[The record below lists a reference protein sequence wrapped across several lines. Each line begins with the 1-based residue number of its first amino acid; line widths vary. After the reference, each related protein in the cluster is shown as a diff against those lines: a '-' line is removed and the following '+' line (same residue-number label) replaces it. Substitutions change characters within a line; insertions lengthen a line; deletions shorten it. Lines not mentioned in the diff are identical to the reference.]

1 MVQEKLNLR
10 RVVVYCGSAHTI
22 SETYKEAAREF
33 GAMLARR
40 EITLVFGGGRVGL
53 MGIVADAVLDGGG
66 EVIGVIPERLRD
78 LELAH
83 EGVTELV
90 VTETMADR
98 KIKMQELSDA
108 AVALPGGAGTFDELF
123 EELVLTQLSYQNKP
137 VGILN
142 VDGFYDHLLAFMS
155 HVASEGFIRA
165 PFDSLLVHADDPEDL
180 LEKLGAFEGFESNLK
195 AKLEMAGP

>member
-10 RVVVYCGSAHTI
+10 RVVVYCGSAHKI
-22 SETYKEAAREF
+22 SDTYKEAAREF

-53 MGIVADAVLDGGG
+53 MGIVADAVLAGGG

-90 VTETMADR
+90 VTETMAER
-98 KIKMQELSDA
+98 KVKMQELSDA

-155 HVASEGFIRA
+155 HVASEGFIRS
-165 PFDSLLVHADDPEDL
+165 PFDSLLVHADSPEDL
-180 LEKLGAFEGFESNLK
+180 LEKLEAFEGFESNLK